1 MESTTLTA
9 DHHAKEYPK
18 GWKLTVLTWGIC
30 LTIFLISLDFSIVA
44 TAIPSITS
52 EFHTLADVGWYGSA
66 YLLTTASSQLL
77 IGKFYTIYNIKWVFL
92 TALLIFEVGSAICGA
107 APNSVA
113 LILGRAIA
121 GCGNAGL
128 LSGALLILTHSVPLH
143 RRPLFTAM
151 TGGTYGIAAIAG
163 PPLGGV
169 FTDKLSWRWCFYI
182 NLPIGSVT
190 FFAVALIFR
199 PTNLPKTGD
208 AQTGLDLVMRFDPLG
223 TCLFMPAVICVLLAI
238 QWGGTTYDW
247 NNGRIIALFVVFGVL
262 LLAFLFIQWRA
273 QDNATVPPRII
284 QKRTV
289 WSCAIYQFTLGAG
302 FFVFVYYV
310 PIWFQAV
317 QGVSAI
323 ESGKRALPM
332 LVGNIVGTTASGVVV
347 AAIGQFAPFMIL
359 GTILTSVGGGLLT
372 LFNPTTT
379 TAQWIGYQVLVGV
392 GIGVGWQQPIVAVQT
407 VVSMEDLPTATAI
420 LSFAQTIGGS
430 LFVSVAQ
437 TAFTNKL
444 VRELAATV
452 PELDSSAVLQ
462 DGASDLAR
470 HIPKQYLSAV
480 VKAYST
486 GLTNAF
492 LVGTV
497 LVVLSVVGS
506 AFVEWKSTKG
516 QKVETSIVA

>member
-18 GWKLTVLTWGIC
+18 GWKLTVLTWGI
-30 LTIFLISLDFSIVA
+30 S
-44 TAIPSITS
+44 
-52 EFHTLADVGWYGSA
+52 

-169 FTDKLSWRWCFYI
+169 FTDKLSKPLTSSKSWRWCFYI
-182 NLPIGSVT
+182 NLPIGAVT

-238 QWGGTTYDW
+238 QWGSTTYDW

-317 QGVSAI
+317 QGISAI

-420 LSFAQTIGGS
+420 LSFAQKIGGS